1 MGILGNIIKNLIG
14 GVIIYYI
21 IKMAL
26 WIWAIVTLSIYWNSI
41 QDWAKIIGII
51 GLIRLPKLASIF
63 GSIITICA
71 VYISKNNMTN
81 SQNTTPTPTT
91 IITPTQTPT
100 IVH

>member
-26 WIWAIVTLSIYWNSI
+26 WIWAIV
-41 QDWAKIIGII
+41 IGII

>member
-1 MGILGNIIKNLIG
+1 MGILGNVIKNLVG

-26 WIWAIVTLSIYWNSI
+26 WIWAIVTLSMYWNSI

-63 GSIITICA
+63 GSVITICA
-71 VYISKNNMTN
+71 VYISKNNMANTVN
-81 SQNTTPTPTT
+81 NQTTTTPTPTP
-91 IITPTQTPT
+91 TPSSS
-100 IVH
+100 VR